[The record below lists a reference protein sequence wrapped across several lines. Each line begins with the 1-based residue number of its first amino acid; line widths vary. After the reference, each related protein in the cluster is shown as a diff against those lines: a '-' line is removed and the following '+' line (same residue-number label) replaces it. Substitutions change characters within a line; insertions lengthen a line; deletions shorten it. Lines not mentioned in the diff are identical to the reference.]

1 MESRFCPLCGRPL
14 TEEAEAADAA
24 WRTGRTT
31 PEAEGTLHS
40 LDAVIGFG
48 NPQALRAA
56 YLPAL
61 MAAFL
66 SHLPFLNF
74 LFFLWY
80 PVAGFLSVPGYRRRT
95 GHSPTMAEGA
105 KLGAIT
111 GAMSFTISLTLGALS
126 SLFPADRPDFS
137 ELLRQQ
143 MEQTPVEDE
152 IRRQVLDLI
161 DNPAALGALL
171 VFALLVSLAFTIGL
185 TAAGGA
191 LGAKVL
197 DDN

>member
-1 MESRFCPLCGRPL
+1 MCGRPL
-14 TEEAEAADAA
+14 TEAAEAADAA

-31 PEAEGTLHS
+31 PEAEKTLQ
-40 LDAVIGFG
+40 LPDPAIGFG
-48 NPQALRAA
+48 NPHALRAA

-66 SHLPFLNF
+66 SHLPFLNL

-80 PVAGFLSVPGYRRRT
+80 PAAGFFSVPGYRRRT
-95 GHSPTMAEGA
+95 GHAPTMAEGA

-161 DNPAALGALL
+161 DNPTALAALL
-171 VFALLVSLAFTIGL
+171 VLALLVSLAFTIGL
-185 TAAGGA
+185 TTAGGA

>member
-1 MESRFCPLCGRPL
+1 MCGRPL
-14 TEEAEAADAA
+14 TEEAKAADAA
-24 WRTGRTT
+24 WRTGRAT
-31 PEAEGTLHS
+31 PEAEKTLHS
-40 LDAVIGFG
+40 LDPAIGFG

-80 PVAGFLSVPGYRRRT
+80 PVAGFLSVPGYHRRT

-126 SLFPADRPDFS
+126 SLFPADHPDFS

-143 MEQTPVEDE
+143 MEQTPLEDE

-161 DNPAALGALL
+161 DNPVALGALL

-185 TAAGGA
+185 TTAGGA